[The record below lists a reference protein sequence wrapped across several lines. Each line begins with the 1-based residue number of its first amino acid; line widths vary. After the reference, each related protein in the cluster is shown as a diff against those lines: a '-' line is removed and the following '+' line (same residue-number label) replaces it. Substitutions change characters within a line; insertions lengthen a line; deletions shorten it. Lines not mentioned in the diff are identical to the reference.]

1 MLNGTMCAVTRVI
14 CVLLELYQTETGV
27 KVPEE
32 LKKWM
37 PSKYQDEIPFVNDAP
52 IDQVE
57 SKKQQKQKD
66 GQKKNQK

>member
-1 MLNGTMCAVTRVI
+1 MVI
-14 CVLLELYQTETGV
+14 EFPYFTFAE
-27 KVPEE
+27 
-32 LKKWM
+32 
-37 PSKYQDEIPFVNDAP
+37 YQDEIPFVNDAP